1 MNIVIEY
8 KASVMVAA
16 GWRSVWIKAEALKLS
31 EKRAEVARVLT
42 IDDEA
47 PTGYASRTGA
57 KRQRYNAA
65 GIAQREVGKVKILS
79 KCHTV
84 EDVAA

>member
-1 MNIVIEY
+1 MNVIIEY
-8 KASVMVAA
+8 KASVMVPA
-16 GWRSVWIKAEALKLS
+16 GWRSVWIKVEARKLS
-31 EKRAEVARVLT
+31 EKRAEVVRVLT
-42 IDDEA
+42 IDDEV
-47 PTGYASRTGA
+47 PNGYTSRTGA

-65 GIAQREVGKVKILS
+65 GIAEREVGKVKILS